1 MKNNRK
7 YLEDYARYLKL
18 RNFANATCKTYVS
31 GLRHFLE
38 FRDQNDIRGPL
49 SQDQAIQ
56 FLNFTHDQGKS
67 WSLFNCIYSALRK
80 YFREVLDIEWSV
92 KKLPRPR
99 KDRILPEIISEQEVV
114 QLIEHA
120 TIYKHQVL
128 ITLLYATGLR
138 LSEVLH
144 LRIEHIHGD
153 RKQIFVH
160 KGKGHKDRY
169 VHIPECLLQLLRN
182 YFLRYRPEVY
192 LFNGIE
198 KGKSLSPSAAQW
210 AIRSAR
216 HRAGLLKKT
225 TTHTLRHCYATHHLE
240 AGTNLIF
247 IQHD

>member
-1 MKNNRK
+1 MTRVKAGLCLIVSILHFGSTSEK
-7 YLEDYARYLKL
+7 YWK
-18 RNFANATCKTYVS
+18 
-31 GLRHFLE
+31 
-38 FRDQNDIRGPL
+38 
-49 SQDQAIQ
+49 
-56 FLNFTHDQGKS
+56 
-67 WSLFNCIYSALRK
+67 
-80 YFREVLDIEWSV
+80 
-92 KKLPRPR
+92 
-99 KDRILPEIISEQEVV
+99 
-114 QLIEHA
+114 
-120 TIYKHQVL
+120 
-128 ITLLYATGLR
+128 
-138 LSEVLH
+138 
-144 LRIEHIHGD
+144 HIHGD
-153 RKQIFVH
+153 HKQIFVH

-216 HRAGLLKKT
+216 HRAGLLKKA